1 VKLTKESEKQMAIKK
16 LGLVAAMSAG
26 LLLLA
31 GCAGTN
37 TVDNGVDQPKVDK
50 AAQALLPADYLKSG
64 IDVASDIPYE
74 PFEYEDENGK
84 LIGFDVDLGALI
96 SQKLGTE
103 VRFNDA
109 VFDTII
115 PNLEAGTNDII
126 ISSMSDTLERQAKV
140 DFVDYHIGG
149 SQMIVAKGN
158 PEGIVDAASLCGK
171 TVIVQNGTIQIDL
184 VGKMSADCEAAG
196 NAAITVT
203 TLPDA
208 PLMENALRAG
218 QGDAVM
224 MDSLVA
230 QGAAAKAGNG
240 EYFEVVNDPAAPSGY
255 DAGFVGIA
263 ILKSN
268 TALRDAIQ
276 AAVQSLIDDGQYSA
290 LLEKW
295 NMSSNAVSS
304 ASINGTK

>member
-1 VKLTKESEKQMAIKK
+1 MAIKK
-16 LGLVAAMSAG
+16 LGLVAVMSAG

-31 GCAGTN
+31 GCAGGVN
-37 TVDNGVDQPKVDK
+37 NGVDQSKVDK
-50 AAQALLPADYLKSG
+50 AAQALLPADFLENG

-74 PFEYEDENGK
+74 PFEYNDENGD
-84 LIGFDVDLGALI
+84 LTGFDVELGALI

-103 VRFNDA
+103 LRFNDA

-115 PNLEAGTNDII
+115 ASLEAGTNDII

-158 PEGIVDAASLCGK
+158 PEGIVNAASLCGK

-184 VGKMSADCEAAG
+184 VGTMSADCVAAG
-196 NAAITVT
+196 NPAITLT

-230 QGAAAKAGNG
+230 QGAAAKAGDG
-240 EYFEVVNDPAAPSGY
+240 EYFDVVTDPDAPNGY
-255 DAGFVGIA
+255 DAGFVGVA
-263 ILKSN
+263 ILKKD

-276 AAVQSLIDDGQYSA
+276 AALQSLIDDGQYA
-290 LLEKW
+290 TLLEKW
-295 NMSSNAVSS
+295 NMSSNGVSS
-304 ASINGTK
+304 ASVNGTVE

>member
-1 VKLTKESEKQMAIKK
+1 MAIKK
-16 LGLVAAMSAG
+16 LGLVAVMSAG

-31 GCAGTN
+31 GCAGGVN
-37 TVDNGVDQPKVDK
+37 NGVDQSKVDK
-50 AAQALLPADYLKSG
+50 AAQALLPADFLENG

-74 PFEYEDENGK
+74 PFEYNDENGD
-84 LIGFDVDLGALI
+84 LTGFDVELGALI

-103 VRFNDA
+103 LRFNDA

-115 PNLEAGTNDII
+115 ASLEAGTNDII

-158 PEGIVDAASLCGK
+158 PEGIVNAASLCGK

-184 VGKMSADCEAAG
+184 VGTMSADCVAAG
-196 NAAITVT
+196 NPAINLT

-230 QGAAAKAGNG
+230 QGAAAKAGDG
-240 EYFEVVNDPAAPSGY
+240 EYFDVVTDPAAPNGY
-255 DAGFVGIA
+255 DAGFVGVA
-263 ILKSN
+263 ILKKD

-276 AAVQSLIDDGQYSA
+276 AALQSLIDDGQYA
-290 LLEKW
+290 TLLEKW
-295 NMSSNAVSS
+295 NMSSNGVSS
-304 ASINGTK
+304 ASVNGTVE

>member
-1 VKLTKESEKQMAIKK
+1 MAIKK
-16 LGLVAAMSAG
+16 LGLVAVMSAG

-31 GCAGTN
+31 GCAGGVN
-37 TVDNGVDQPKVDK
+37 NGVDQSKVDK
-50 AAQALLPADYLKSG
+50 AAQALLPEDFLKNG

-74 PFEYEDENGK
+74 PFEYNDETG
-84 LIGFDVDLGALI
+84 LLVGFDVDLGALI
-96 SQKLGTE
+96 SQKLGAE

-158 PEGIVDAASLCGK
+158 PENIVDAASLCGK

-240 EYFEVVNDPAAPSGY
+240 EYFEVVNDAAAPNGY

-263 ILKSN
+263 ILKKD

-276 AAVQSLIDDGQYSA
+276 AALQSLIDDGQYA
-290 LLEKW
+290 TLLEKW
-295 NMSSNAVSS
+295 NMASNAVSS

>member
-1 VKLTKESEKQMAIKK
+1 MAIKK
-16 LGLVAAMSAG
+16 LGLVAVMSAG

-31 GCAGTN
+31 GCAGG
-37 TVDNGVDQPKVDK
+37 VDNGVDQSKVDK
-50 AAQALLPADYLKSG
+50 AAQALLPEDFLKNG

-74 PFEYEDENGK
+74 PFEYNDETG
-84 LIGFDVDLGALI
+84 LLVGFDVDLGALI
-96 SQKLGTE
+96 SQKLGAE

-158 PEGIVDAASLCGK
+158 PENIVDAASLCGK

-184 VGKMSADCEAAG
+184 VGTMSADCEAAG

-240 EYFEVVNDPAAPSGY
+240 EYFEVVNDAAAPNGY

-263 ILKSN
+263 ILKKD

-276 AAVQSLIDDGQYSA
+276 AALQSLIDDGQYA
-290 LLEKW
+290 TLLEKW
-295 NMSSNAVSS
+295 NMASNAVSS

>member
-1 VKLTKESEKQMAIKK
+1 MAIKK
-16 LGLVAAMSAG
+16 LGLVAVMSAG

-31 GCAGTN
+31 GCAGGVN
-37 TVDNGVDQPKVDK
+37 NGVDQSKVDK
-50 AAQALLPADYLKSG
+50 AAQALLPEDFLKNG

-74 PFEYEDENGK
+74 PFEYNDENGD
-84 LIGFDVDLGALI
+84 LVGFDVDLGALI
-96 SQKLGTE
+96 SQKLGAE

-158 PEGIVDAASLCGK
+158 PKGIVDAASLCGK

-184 VGKMSADCEAAG
+184 VGTMSADCEAAG
-196 NAAITVT
+196 NAAITIT

-240 EYFEVVNDPAAPSGY
+240 EYFEVVNDAAAPNGY

-263 ILKSN
+263 ILKKD

-276 AAVQSLIDDGQYSA
+276 AALQSLIDDGQYA
-290 LLEKW
+290 TLLEKW
-295 NMSSNAVSS
+295 NMASNAVSS

>member
-1 VKLTKESEKQMAIKK
+1 MAIKK
-16 LGLVAAMSAG
+16 LGLVAVMSAG

-31 GCAGTN
+31 GCAGGVN
-37 TVDNGVDQPKVDK
+37 NGVDQSKVDK
-50 AAQALLPADYLKSG
+50 AAQALLPADFLENG

-74 PFEYEDENGK
+74 PFEYNDENGD
-84 LIGFDVDLGALI
+84 LTGFDVELGALI

-103 VRFNDA
+103 LRFNDA

-115 PNLEAGTNDII
+115 ASLEAGTNDII

-158 PEGIVDAASLCGK
+158 PEGIVNAASLCGK

-184 VGKMSADCEAAG
+184 VGTMSADCEAAG
-196 NAAITVT
+196 NPSINLT

-230 QGAAAKAGNG
+230 QGAAAKAGDG
-240 EYFEVVNDPAAPSGY
+240 EYFDVVTDPAAPNGY
-255 DAGFVGIA
+255 DAGFVGVA
-263 ILKSN
+263 ILKKD

-276 AAVQSLIDDGQYSA
+276 AALQSLIDDGQYA
-290 LLEKW
+290 TLLAKW
-295 NMSSNAVSS
+295 NMSSNGVSS
-304 ASINGTK
+304 ASVNGTVE

>member
-1 VKLTKESEKQMAIKK
+1 MAIKK
-16 LGLVAAMSAG
+16 LGLVAVMSAG

-31 GCAGTN
+31 GCAGGVN
-37 TVDNGVDQPKVDK
+37 NGVDQSKVDK
-50 AAQALLPADYLKSG
+50 AAQALLPEDFLKNG

-74 PFEYEDENGK
+74 PFEYNDENGD
-84 LIGFDVDLGALI
+84 LVGFDVDLGALI
-96 SQKLGTE
+96 SQKLGAE

-126 ISSMSDTLERQAKV
+126 ISSMSDTLERQKKV

-184 VGKMSADCEAAG
+184 VGTMSADCEAAG
-196 NAAITVT
+196 NAAITIT

-240 EYFEVVNDPAAPSGY
+240 EYFEVVNDAAAPNGY

-263 ILKSN
+263 ILKKD

-276 AAVQSLIDDGQYSA
+276 AALQSLIDDGQYA
-290 LLEKW
+290 TLLEKW
-295 NMSSNAVSS
+295 NMASNAVSS

>member
-1 VKLTKESEKQMAIKK
+1 MAIKK
-16 LGLVAAMSAG
+16 LGLVAVMSAG

-31 GCAGTN
+31 GCAGGVN
-37 TVDNGVDQPKVDK
+37 NGVDQSKVDK
-50 AAQALLPADYLKSG
+50 AAQALLPEDFLKNG

-74 PFEYEDENGK
+74 PFEYNDENGD
-84 LIGFDVDLGALI
+84 LVGFDVDLGALI
-96 SQKLGTE
+96 SQKLGAE

-126 ISSMSDTLERQAKV
+126 ISSMSDTLERQKKV

-158 PEGIVDAASLCGK
+158 PENIVDAASLCGK

-184 VGKMSADCEAAG
+184 VGTMSADCEAAG
-196 NAAITVT
+196 NAAITIT

-240 EYFEVVNDPAAPSGY
+240 EYFEVVNDAAAPNGY

-263 ILKSN
+263 ILKKD

-276 AAVQSLIDDGQYSA
+276 AALQSLIDDGQYA
-290 LLEKW
+290 TLLEKW
-295 NMSSNAVSS
+295 NMASNAVSS

>member
-1 VKLTKESEKQMAIKK
+1 MAIKK
-16 LGLVAAMSAG
+16 LGLVAVMSAG

-31 GCAGTN
+31 GCAGGVN
-37 TVDNGVDQPKVDK
+37 NGVDQSKVDK
-50 AAQALLPADYLKSG
+50 AAQALLPADFLENG

-74 PFEYEDENGK
+74 PFEYNDENGD
-84 LIGFDVDLGALI
+84 LTGFDVELGALI

-103 VRFNDA
+103 LRFNDA

-115 PNLEAGTNDII
+115 ASLEAGTNDII

-158 PEGIVDAASLCGK
+158 PEGIVNAASLCGK

-184 VGKMSADCEAAG
+184 VGTMSADCVAAG
-196 NAAITVT
+196 NPAITLT

-230 QGAAAKAGNG
+230 QGAAAKAGDG
-240 EYFEVVNDPAAPSGY
+240 EYFDVVTDPAAPNGY
-255 DAGFVGIA
+255 DAGFVGVA
-263 ILKSN
+263 ILKKD

-276 AAVQSLIDDGQYSA
+276 AALQSLIDDGQYA
-290 LLEKW
+290 TLLAKW
-295 NMSSNAVSS
+295 NMSSNGVSS
-304 ASINGTK
+304 ASVNGTVE

>member
-1 VKLTKESEKQMAIKK
+1 VSKKK
-16 LGLVAAMSAG
+16 LGFVAVLSAG
-26 LLLLA
+26 LLVLA
-31 GCAGTN
+31 GCASGPN
-37 TVDNGVDQPKVDK
+37 NGVDQSKVDK
-50 AAQALLPADYLKSG
+50 AAQALLPAEYLEKG

-74 PFEYEDENGK
+74 PFEFEDENGK
-84 LIGFDVDLGALI
+84 LTGFDVELGALI

-115 PNLEAGTNDII
+115 ANLEAGTNDII
-126 ISSMSDTLERQAKV
+126 ISSMSDTVERQAKV

-149 SQMIVAKGN
+149 SQMIVNKGN
-158 PEGIVDAASLCGK
+158 PEGITNPLSLCGK

-184 VGKMSADCEAAG
+184 VGTMSASCKVSG
-196 NAAITVT
+196 KKPITVT

-208 PLMENALRAG
+208 PAMQNALRAK

-230 QGAAAKAGNG
+230 QGAAAKAGSG
-240 EYFEVVNDPAAPSGY
+240 EYFDVVSDPDAPNGY
-255 DAGFVGIA
+255 DAGFVGVA
-263 ILKSN
+263 ILKKD
-268 TALRDAIQ
+268 TGLRDAIQ
-276 AAVQSLIDDGQYSA
+276 KAIQSLIDDGQYAA
-290 LLEKW
+290 LLAKW
-295 NMSSNAVSS
+295 EMSSNGVVS

>member
-1 VKLTKESEKQMAIKK
+1 MAIKK
-16 LGLVAAMSAG
+16 LGLVAVMSAG

-31 GCAGTN
+31 GCAGGVN
-37 TVDNGVDQPKVDK
+37 NGVDQSKVDK
-50 AAQALLPADYLKSG
+50 AAQALLPEDFLKNG

-74 PFEYEDENGK
+74 PFEYNDENGD
-84 LIGFDVDLGALI
+84 LVGFDVDLGALI
-96 SQKLGTE
+96 SQKLGAE

-184 VGKMSADCEAAG
+184 VGTMSADCEAAG
-196 NAAITVT
+196 NAAITIT

-240 EYFEVVNDPAAPSGY
+240 EYFEVVNDAAAPNGY

-263 ILKSN
+263 ILKKD

-276 AAVQSLIDDGQYSA
+276 AALQSLIDDGQYA
-290 LLEKW
+290 TLLEKW
-295 NMSSNAVSS
+295 NMASNAVSS

>member
-1 VKLTKESEKQMAIKK
+1 MAIKK
-16 LGLVAAMSAG
+16 LGLVAVMSAG

-31 GCAGTN
+31 GCAGGVN
-37 TVDNGVDQPKVDK
+37 NGVDQSKVDK
-50 AAQALLPADYLKSG
+50 AAQALLPEDFLKNG

-74 PFEYEDENGK
+74 PFEYNDETG
-84 LIGFDVDLGALI
+84 LLVGFDVDLGALI
-96 SQKLGTE
+96 SQKLGAE

-158 PEGIVDAASLCGK
+158 PENIVDAASLCGK

-184 VGKMSADCEAAG
+184 VGTMSADCEAAG
-196 NAAITVT
+196 NAAITIT

-230 QGAAAKAGNG
+230 QGAAAKAGDG
-240 EYFEVVNDPAAPSGY
+240 EYFEVVNDAAAPNGY

-263 ILKSN
+263 ILKKD

-276 AAVQSLIDDGQYSA
+276 AALQSLIDDGQYA
-290 LLEKW
+290 TLLEKW
-295 NMSSNAVSS
+295 NMASNAVSS

>member
-1 VKLTKESEKQMAIKK
+1 MAIKK
-16 LGLVAAMSAG
+16 LGLVAVMSAG

-31 GCAGTN
+31 GCAGGVN
-37 TVDNGVDQPKVDK
+37 NGVDPSKVDK
-50 AAQALLPADYLKSG
+50 AAQALLPEDFLKNG

-74 PFEYEDENGK
+74 PFEYNDETG
-84 LIGFDVDLGALI
+84 LLVGFDVDLGALI
-96 SQKLGTE
+96 SQKLGAE

-158 PEGIVDAASLCGK
+158 PENIVDAASLCGK

-184 VGKMSADCEAAG
+184 VGTMSADCEAAG

-240 EYFEVVNDPAAPSGY
+240 EYFEVVNDAAAPNGY

-263 ILKSN
+263 ILKKD

-276 AAVQSLIDDGQYSA
+276 AALQSLIDDGQYA
-290 LLEKW
+290 TLLEKW
-295 NMSSNAVSS
+295 NMASNAVSS